1 MVSFSDI
8 LFLSAVM
15 GLTIYLSMPIL
26 FRSVSDIKI
35 KLLNAVAIGILIFL
49 MGDVFSDVTIYLYN
63 GSLYGYGT
71 VPQYDITFFVSM
83 VAGFLVLH
91 TVSSRSRHR
100 LTPEYT
106 SIIIA
111 TGIGFQ
117 NLTEGLVFGSLGSV
131 MGLNGIVAV
140 VLVGF
145 ALQNA
150 TEGFPIASPF
160 FSIKKKSWITL
171 SLIFLIG
178 GLPTIL
184 GGATGYYY
192 RSTFFDIIFDGIAIG
207 SILFVI
213 LPMLQSMFME
223 QDRVKLNI
231 TYLGIL
237 TGFALGFLVNII

>member
-1 MVSFSDI
+1 MVSFFDI
-8 LFLSAVM
+8 LFLPAVM

-26 FRSVSDIKI
+26 FSGVSDIKV

-71 VPQYDITFFVSM
+71 VPQYDIIFFVSM
-83 VAGFLVLH
+83 VAGFLVLY

-140 VLVGF
+140 VLVGL

-178 GLPTIL
+178 GLPIIL

-192 RSTFFDIIFDGIAIG
+192 RSTFFDIIFDGVAIG